1 MLFIWLGQEVDEG
14 LNVSTSWSIYLF
26 TMHTLFALILKPK
39 NIIFV
44 FVFFF
49 PWKQTKKF
57 LLMMILQVL
66 NMVFIIETWLSI
78 EMFVDV

>member
-1 MLFIWLGQEVDEG
+1 
-14 LNVSTSWSIYLF
+14 
-26 TMHTLFALILKPK
+26 
-39 NIIFV
+39 
-44 FVFFF
+44 
-49 PWKQTKKF
+49 